1 MSVRNLQSMFRPRSI
16 AVIGASDRPGSVG
29 NVVLRNV
36 RSGGLTGPVWAVNRR
51 HEVVGGEK
59 AWPDVASLP
68 SAPDL
73 AIVCTPAATVP
84 SLIAQLGAKG
94 TRAAIVFAAGL
105 CEPDGESGATLEQ
118 AMLTAAK
125 PYLLRILGPNCIGAL
140 VPAIGLNASFAP
152 GNALAGSL
160 AFVTQ
165 SGALATTML
174 DWANERSIGFSH
186 FISLGDSSDV
196 DFGDV
201 LDYLAS
207 DPNTRAILLYV
218 ESVKAARK
226 FMSAA
231 RAASRN
237 KPVIVVKAGRSPQ
250 AAKAAASHTGALAGS
265 DAVFDA
271 AARRAGM
278 LRVDTLEALFDAAGT
293 LAYPHTWHG
302 ERLALLTNGGGAGV
316 LAADALTLAAG
327 TLAQLSPA
335 TMAALDGCLPP
346 SWSHGNPVDIV
357 GDAPAQRYSQ
367 ALEILLAAQE
377 VDGVVF
383 MHAPTAIVPAADIA
397 LECLPHI
404 RNASKPVL
412 TCWMGGKAV
421 TDARSSFSY
430 QGLPWY
436 STPERA
442 VRAWLQ
448 LAHYHRNQDSLQQVP
463 ADREPGPAPERERA
477 LAILR
482 RAVDAGHEWLDPE
495 EAHALLRAY
504 GIDTAPTTM
513 ARTGDEAAQAA
524 LDIGFPV
531 AVKLV
536 SQQVVH
542 KSDVGG
548 VALGLTSVDEVHTTT
563 IRMRQQVARLLPGA
577 QVAGFAVQGMVK
589 RAHGREFIAGIAS
602 DPVFGP
608 VLLFG
613 RGGTDVELSKDHAI
627 ALPPLNDLLARD
639 LIERSGSRS
648 LLAAHRGAPAGNEQ
662 AVVDTL
668 VRLSQMACDLGSLA
682 ELDIN
687 PLVVNSQGAISLD
700 ARVRVR
706 LHGSPAGVQ
715 LALRPYPQALEERVT
730 VNGSELLLRPIR
742 PEDGNRLK
750 AFYAKCS
757 PQDMRMRFFMAR
769 REVPASELARFSQI
783 DYDREITFIAM
794 TPPDEFGHQRM
805 AGEVSAVCDPD
816 NICAEFAIQVASA
829 WQGHGLGRLMM
840 DKLVTYLRARGTSE
854 IVGQCL
860 RENAAMVA
868 LARDVGFAVADG
880 PEGFELRITLGRDM
894 DQAPAAPAG
903 AQSAIRQ

>member
-1 MSVRNLQSMFRPRSI
+1 MSVRNLESLFQPRSV

-29 NVVLRNV
+29 NVVLRNA
-36 RSGGLTGPVWAVNRR
+36 RSGGLTGPVWAVNKN
-51 HEVVGGEK
+51 HELVGGEK

-68 SAPDL
+68 AAPDL
-73 AIVCTPAATVP
+73 AIVCTPAASVP
-84 SLIAQLGAKG
+84 SVIAQLGAKG

-105 CEPDGESGATLEQ
+105 REPAQESGITLEQ

-140 VPAIGLNASFAP
+140 VPGIGLNASFAP

-174 DWANERSIGFSH
+174 DWANERGIGFSH

-237 KPVIVVKAGRSPQ
+237 KPVIVVKAGRSPT

-293 LAYPHTWHG
+293 LAHPHSWRG
-302 ERLALLTNGGGAGV
+302 ERVALLTNGGGAGV
-316 LAADALTLAAG
+316 LAADALALAG
-327 TLAQLSPA
+327 GNLAQLSDA
-335 TMAALDGCLPP
+335 TMKALDACLPP

-357 GDAPAQRYSQ
+357 GDAPTQRYSQ
-367 ALEILLAAQE
+367 ALDVLLSAQE
-377 VDGVVF
+377 VDGVIF
-383 MHAPTAIVPAADIA
+383 MHAPTAIVPASDIA

-404 RNASKPVL
+404 RNASKLVL
-412 TCWMGGKAV
+412 SCWMGGNAV
-421 TDARSSFSY
+421 AGARSSFSY

-442 VRAWLQ
+442 VGAWLQ
-448 LAHYHRNQDSLQQVP
+448 LADYHRNQESLHQVP
-463 ADREPGPAPERERA
+463 DDRETGPAPERDRA
-477 LAILR
+477 LAIVR

-504 GIDTAPTTM
+504 GIETAPTRM

-524 LDIGFPV
+524 VDIGFPV

-536 SQQVVH
+536 SQQIVH

-548 VALGLTSVDEVHTTT
+548 VALGLDSSDEVRNTTV
-563 IRMRQQVARLLPGA
+563 RMRQQAARLVPGA
-577 QVAGFAVQGMVK
+577 QIAGFAVQGMVK
-589 RAHGREFIAGIAS
+589 RPHGRELIAGIAS

-639 LIERSGSRS
+639 LIDRSGVRTM
-648 LLAAHRGAPAGNEQ
+648 LAAHRGAPAKSEQ
-662 AVVDTL
+662 AVVDAL
-668 VRLSQMACDLGSLA
+668 VRLSQMACDLASLA

-687 PLVVNSQGAISLD
+687 PLVVDAQGAISLD

-706 LHGSPAGVQ
+706 LRGTAAGAQ
-715 LALRPYPQALEERVT
+715 LALRPYPQKLEERVT
-730 VNGSELLLRPIR
+730 VNSTQLLLRPIR

-757 PQDMRMRFFMAR
+757 PQDMRLRFFMAR
-769 REVPASELARFSQI
+769 REVPTSELARFSQI
-783 DYDREITFIAM
+783 DYDREMTFIAL
-794 TPPDEFGHQRM
+794 TPADEFGNQRM
-805 AGEVSAVCDPD
+805 AGEVRAVCDPD
-816 NICAEFAIQVASA
+816 NIRAEFAIQVASA
-829 WQGHGLGRLMM
+829 WQGHGLGRVMM
-840 DKLVTYLRARGTSE
+840 DKLLNYLRARGTTE
-854 IVGQCL
+854 VIGQCL
-860 RENAAMVA
+860 RENAAMLA
-868 LARDVGFAVADG
+868 LARSVGFAVTEGDDG
-880 PEGFELRITLGRDM
+880 FALRMTLVRDM
-894 DQAPAAPAG
+894 DQVAAASGG
-903 AQSAIRQ
+903 AKSAN